1 MDSKNWNKKCRIDLP
16 EGLAPGNAAEVVPVD
31 MKDGVDKEI
40 VDIFVSSG
48 RPETD
53 GTLVSSPDGLVRIEE
68 DEEIMFVRGKHV
80 ETPKEHVKMML

>member
-1 MDSKNWNKKCRIDLP
+1 MDGTDIA
-16 EGLAPGNAAEVVPVD
+16 EGLDPGNAAEVVPVD

-48 RPETD
+48 RPETG
-53 GTLVSSPDGLVRIEE
+53 GTLVSSPEGLVRKEE
-68 DEEIMFVRGKHV
+68 DEEIMSVRGKHV